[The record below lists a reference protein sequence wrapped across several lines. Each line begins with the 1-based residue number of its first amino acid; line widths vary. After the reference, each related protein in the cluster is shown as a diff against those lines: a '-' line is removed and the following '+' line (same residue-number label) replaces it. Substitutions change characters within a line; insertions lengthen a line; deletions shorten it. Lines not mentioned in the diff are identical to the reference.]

1 MSVHRRLLDSKSLD
15 SLTWAVLA
23 ECLSTEYKSFIGVG
37 RSEDDP
43 EDSLEELS

>member
-1 MSVHRRLLDSKSLD
+1 MFVYSDRWKRTSEDKR
-15 SLTWAVLA
+15 
-23 ECLSTEYKSFIGVG
+23 FIGVG